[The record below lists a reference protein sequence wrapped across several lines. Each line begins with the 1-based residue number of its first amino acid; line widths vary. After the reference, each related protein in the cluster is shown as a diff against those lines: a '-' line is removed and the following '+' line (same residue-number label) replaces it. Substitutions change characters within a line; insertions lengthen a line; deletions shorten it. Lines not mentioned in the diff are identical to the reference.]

1 MADPKNALQYE
12 YNAIG
17 CNTKLDVQDA
27 KIRTEL
33 TGCQRDTFVSFHK
46 VSFDI
51 LVAGH
56 AWCMLQ
62 DS

>member
-33 TGCQRDTFVSFHK
+33 AGCQRDTFVSFHK
-46 VSFDI
+46 VFTYFADR
-51 LVAGH
+51 
-56 AWCMLQ
+56 
-62 DS
+62 